1 MGLLPV
7 IQCAIIMVYVVIYVE
22 IWPINRPKTR
32 ERYKWMS
39 ILDGIVIALM
49 LITAAPI
56 KVSLMVGVVL
66 IKDLI
71 MMFISD

>member
-56 KVSLMVGVVL
+56 KVSLMLSVVF